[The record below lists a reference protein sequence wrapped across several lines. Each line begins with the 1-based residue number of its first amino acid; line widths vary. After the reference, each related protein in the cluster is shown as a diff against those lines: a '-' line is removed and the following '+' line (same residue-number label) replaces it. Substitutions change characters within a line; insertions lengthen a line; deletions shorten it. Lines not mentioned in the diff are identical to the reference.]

1 MIGPIVNG
9 GAVLVGSVAG
19 AFLGNKISENLRTR
33 LPLLFGLSSLGLGV
47 AMIVKVKCFPAVI
60 LALVLGTTFG
70 ELLHI
75 ESWVTKLATKTRV
88 FIDKVAEP
96 ADANL
101 SHEEYIEKFVALMVL
116 FCASATGIFG
126 AMNEGMTGDTSL
138 LVVKSILDLFT
149 AGIYATALGYSVGT
163 LAIPQFVIQVGFYFL
178 ASRLLPLITPSMVGD
193 FSACGGLIM
202 VATGFRM
209 AGIKHFHTANM
220 VPALFIAMPISALW
234 ARFMA

>member
-1 MIGPIVNG
+1 LIGPIVNC
-9 GAVLVGSVAG
+9 GAVLVGSASG
-19 AFLGNKISENLRTR
+19 AFLGNRISENLRTR

-47 AMIVKVKCFPAVI
+47 AMIGKVSYFPAVV
-60 LALVLGTTFG
+60 LALLLGTILG
-70 ELLHI
+70 ELLHLEAWLI
-75 ESWVTKLATKTRV
+75 RVATRTRG
-88 FIDKVAEP
+88 FIDTFAEP

-101 SHEEYIEKFVALMVL
+101 SHEEHSEKFVALMVL

-138 LVVKSILDLFT
+138 LIVKSILDFFT
-149 AGIYATALGYSVGT
+149 AAIFATALGYSLGT
-163 LAIPQFVIQVGFYFL
+163 LAIPQLIIQGGLFFL

-209 AGIKHFHTANM
+209 AGIKQFHTANM

-234 ARFMA
+234 ARVMG

>member
-1 MIGPIVNG
+1 LIGPIVNC
-9 GAVLVGSVAG
+9 GAVLVGSISG
-19 AFLGNKISENLRTR
+19 AFLGTRISVNLRTR

-47 AMIVKVKCFPAVI
+47 AMIVKVNYFPAVV
-60 LALVLGTTFG
+60 LALLLGTIIG

-75 ESWVTKLATKTRV
+75 EASVTRLASRTRG
-88 FIDKVAEP
+88 FIDKFADP
-96 ADANL
+96 ADAKL
-101 SHEEYIEKFVALMVL
+101 SHEEHSEKFVGLMVL

-138 LVVKSILDLFT
+138 LVVKSILDFFT
-149 AGIYATALGYSVGT
+149 AGIFATALGYSVGT
-163 LAIPQFVIQVGFYFL
+163 LAIPQLIIQVGLFLL
-178 ASRLLPLITPSMVGD
+178 ASRLLPLITPGMVGD

-234 ARFMA
+234 ARMMG

>member
-1 MIGPIVNG
+1 MIGPIVNC
-9 GAVLVGSVAG
+9 GAVLVGSISG
-19 AFLGNKISENLRTR
+19 AFLGTRISVNLRTR

-47 AMIVKVKCFPAVI
+47 AMIVKVNYFPAVV
-60 LALVLGTTFG
+60 LALLLGTIIG

-75 ESWVTKLATKTRV
+75 EASVTRLATRTRG
-88 FIDKVAEP
+88 FIDKFADP
-96 ADANL
+96 ADAKL
-101 SHEEYIEKFVALMVL
+101 SHEEHSEKFVGLMVL

-138 LVVKSILDLFT
+138 LVVKSILDFFT
-149 AGIYATALGYSVGT
+149 AGIFATALGYSVGT
-163 LAIPQFVIQVGFYFL
+163 LAIPQLIIQVGLFLL
-178 ASRLLPLITPSMVGD
+178 ASRLLPLITPGMVGD

-234 ARFMA
+234 ARMMG

>member
-1 MIGPIVNG
+1 MIGPIVNC
-9 GAVLVGSVAG
+9 GAILGGSVVG
-19 AFLGNKISENLRTR
+19 AFLGNRISENLRTR

-47 AMIVKVKCFPAVI
+47 AMIVKGRSFPAVI
-60 LALVLGTTFG
+60 LALLLGTILG

-75 ESWVTKLATKTRV
+75 EAWLTRVATKTRV
-88 FIDKVAEP
+88 VIDRLVEP
-96 ADANL
+96 TDTSP
-101 SHEEYIEKFVALMVL
+101 SHEEHSATFVALMVL

-138 LVVKSILDLFT
+138 LIVKSILDFFT
-149 AGIYATALGYSVGT
+149 AAIFATALGYSLAA
-163 LAIPQFVIQVGFYFL
+163 LAIPQLIIQGGLFL
-178 ASRLLPLITPSMVGD
+178 LAGRLLPLMTPSMVGD

-202 VATGFRM
+202 VATGFRV

-234 ARFMA
+234 TRLLG